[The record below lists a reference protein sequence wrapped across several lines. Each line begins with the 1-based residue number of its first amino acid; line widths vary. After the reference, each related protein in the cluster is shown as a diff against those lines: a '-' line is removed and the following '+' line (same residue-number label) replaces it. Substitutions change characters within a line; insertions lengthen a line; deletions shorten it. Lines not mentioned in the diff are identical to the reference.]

1 MVLFAECAS
10 CVRTFSREL
19 FDLEYDSKIIV
30 NFVGQLSTIPC
41 LGTRFVAYLA
51 VLAGVIGGSVKVC
64 EGVKFHR
71 LPQDPDQRYRWLVS
85 IKKPISG
92 SENTRICSLHFESSE
107 GTINALIP
115 TIFPWSIPV
124 KSQHPPAIRNPI
136 PPKKRKLEESTTPSK
151 VAKREIEIHEERI
164 AQLEEKVLR
173 LEEESAF
180 LPKTI

>member
-1 MVLFAECAS
+1 MK
-10 CVRTFSREL
+10 
-19 FDLEYDSKIIV
+19 FD
-30 NFVGQLSTIPC
+30 
-41 LGTRFVAYLA
+41 
-51 VLAGVIGGSVKVC
+51 
-64 EGVKFHR
+64 R

-85 IKKPISG
+85 IKKPISV

-107 GTINALIP
+107 GTISSLIP

-124 KSQHPPAIRNPI
+124 KSQHPPAIHNPI

-173 LEEESAF
+173 LEEDS
-180 LPKTI
+180 ISS